1 MNSLPLTDNGFDQV
15 KSETAVCNGVFGEL
29 PSAVLESEH
38 WRSFFNNGSLGL
50 LTKKIIFYF

>member
-29 PSAVLESEH
+29 PAASAVESEH

-50 LTKKIIFYF
+50 LTKKDLF